1 MTEIGRYRPDNRAAV
16 DALYRRVFG
25 ADAADASRLRWDWQY
40 QGNPNNP
47 LGGPQIWI
55 AREGPTVIGQYAGMP
70 VRHGKASVNSS
81 AGPGI
86 ATSAPRSGLAC
97 RNRHIGSSRR
107 CRGRMSGPFRALSSH
122 SRGVPSGGRTG
133 PYRSIVSFPPWPH
146 RTSGSSR
153 VLGRSEPRRS
163 RFGILTNAVNGNRKP
178 HICGNRKLHTSG
190 RYISGGADVLPLMLV
205 GRFGLDAGSGATGVL
220 ANTRREAAQPAVTL
234 RLSHAAVPTQPA
246 ASADAPASGSC
257 CPGC

>member
-1 MTEIGRYRPDNRAAV
+1 MSRMSIKRGFGSVVTGSLAAV
-16 DALYRRVFG
+16 FLMSSLHG
-25 ADAADASRLRWDWQY
+25 Q
-40 QGNPNNP
+40 
-47 LGGPQIWI
+47 
-55 AREGPTVIGQYAGMP
+55 PTNG
-70 VRHGKASVNSS
+70 ASVGDGIPA
-81 AGPGI
+81 AG
-86 ATSAPRSGLAC
+86 L
-97 RNRHIGSSRR
+97 
-107 CRGRMSGPFRALSSH
+107 
-122 SRGVPSGGRTG
+122 
-133 PYRSIVSFPPWPH
+133 
-146 RTSGSSR
+146 
-153 VLGRSEPRRS
+153 
-163 RFGILTNAVNGNRKP
+163 VNGNRKP